1 MRWPGRRRWSE
12 RRARAARRLAWP
24 SVADEIGSAL
34 RSGAS
39 LRQALGAV
47 AAHGGAAAPR
57 LSELLHPVS
66 RGDDV
71 PAAARRWA
79 DSSDDADERLLAGA
93 VELAAGATRAEPVLF
108 DTVARTLRE
117 RAALAGE
124 MRAQTA
130 QARASAAA
138 LSALPLA
145 FTGLSR
151 AGRSKCP
158 LVPRGHAARSRLPRR
173 RHGPAG
179 PGPVVDAPD
188 HRGGGTVTWPAV
200 LLAAVWVA
208 LVIVGGVEH
217 RPVPRLVTLSPPA
230 AQARGVGSRVSHRSV
245 AVPRCCRPGG
255 VSRCSPSAP
264 PSWRSSRWDRSAPRW
279 PRPPCPSSSG

>member
-1 MRWPGRRRWSE
+1 MMAVLAFASGTPAAARAAVVVGLCGLVVRVLGRIPTRSPLGGRGSDSDSLLPSSGPSWTRWPGRRRWSE

-39 LRQALGAV
+39 LRQALGEV
-47 AAHGGAAAPR
+47 ATRGGAAAPR
-57 LSELLHPVS
+57 LAELVHPVS

-79 DSSDDADERLLAGA
+79 DRSEDAGERLLAGA

-124 MRAQTA
+124 MRVQTA

-145 FTGLSR
+145 FTGLCALADRSVLSFL
-151 AGRSKCP
+151 AGTLPGLAC
-158 LVPRGHAARSRLPRR
+158 LVL
-173 RHGPAG
+173 
-179 PGPVVDAPD
+179 
-188 HRGGGTVTWPAV
+188 
-200 LLAAVWVA
+200 
-208 LVIVGGVEH
+208 
-217 RPVPRLVTLSPPA
+217 
-230 AQARGVGSRVSHRSV
+230 GVGLQGLGLWWMRRTIAGV
-245 AVPRCCRPGG
+245 AP
-255 VSRCSPSAP
+255 
-264 PSWRSSRWDRSAPRW
+264 
-279 PRPPCPSSSG
+279 

>member
-1 MRWPGRRRWSE
+1 MTSIAVASGTSAAATAAVVVGLLGLVVRVLGRMPARSLPGVGASDGGGELAFSGPSPVRWPGRRRWSE

-145 FTGLSR
+145 FTGLC
-151 AGRSKCP
+151 A
-158 LVPRGHAARSRLPRR
+158 
-173 RHGPAG
+173 
-179 PGPVVDAPD
+179 
-188 HRGGGTVTWPAV
+188 
-200 LLAAVWVA
+200 LAD
-208 LVIVGGVEH
+208 
-217 RPVPRLVTLSPPA
+217 
-230 AQARGVGSRVSHRSV
+230 RSV
-245 AVPRCCRPGG
+245 LSFLVGTLPGLACLVAGTGLQGLGLWWMHRTIAG
-255 VSRCSPSAP
+255 VAP
-264 PSWRSSRWDRSAPRW
+264 
-279 PRPPCPSSSG
+279 